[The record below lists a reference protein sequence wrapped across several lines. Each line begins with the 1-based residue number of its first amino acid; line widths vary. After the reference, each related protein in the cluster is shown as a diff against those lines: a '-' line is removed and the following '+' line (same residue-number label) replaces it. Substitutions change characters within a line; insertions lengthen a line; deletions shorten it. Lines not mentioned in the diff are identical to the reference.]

1 MSLESVMRINELQV
15 EKMTATRRNSLLCL
29 RNYKYLQPRARIEA
43 EQTIKMF
50 LIKDFVLTN
59 F

>member
-1 MSLESVMRINELQV
+1 MRINELQV